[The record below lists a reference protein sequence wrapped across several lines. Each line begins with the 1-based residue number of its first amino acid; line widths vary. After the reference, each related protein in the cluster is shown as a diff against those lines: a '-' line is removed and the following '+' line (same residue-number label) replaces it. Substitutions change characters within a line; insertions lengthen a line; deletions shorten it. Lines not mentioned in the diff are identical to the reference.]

1 MTGQQADMFSQY
13 RMPPARLACAL
24 AAWLDGP
31 HTNRDTAA
39 AAGLASEAIR
49 FLNYAT
55 GPHARTGL
63 TQPATAY
70 RITGSLAE
78 AAARLPQLFG
88 HLTGWLDAECAAGRL
103 GDDHGGPVTVLTDR
117 ARHHIEQA
125 ARHAD
130 ALSDALNDAQSALA
144 TVHGTPKGA
153 GS

>member
-1 MTGQQADMFSQY
+1 MTRHD
-13 RMPPARLACAL
+13 MPPGQLADLLTAG
-24 AAWLDGP
+24 LDGP
-31 HTNRDTAA
+31 HADQRTAA

-78 AAARLPQLFG
+78 AAARLPQLC
-88 HLTGWLDAECAAGRL
+88 HQLTGWLDAACAAGRL

-144 TVHGTPKGA
+144 TVHGTPGGA
-153 GS
+153 RS